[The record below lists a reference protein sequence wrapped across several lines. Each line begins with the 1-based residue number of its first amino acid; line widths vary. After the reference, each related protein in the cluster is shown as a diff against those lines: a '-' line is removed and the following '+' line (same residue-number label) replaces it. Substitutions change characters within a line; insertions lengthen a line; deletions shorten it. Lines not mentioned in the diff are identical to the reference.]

1 MLNKKL
7 NIIQEGTLFKIPVD
21 KTNSNIL
28 NLEVKENNLKQS
40 NNKNINIYSSLNLKY
55 AKIKND
61 LEIDD
66 LMDRIIGTQEK
77 LKIFVN
83 KNSEIIE
90 TLTNYHELKKK
101 NKLLRKIKNFLIK
114 LKISKELVN
123 YILKEIQKYEIDKSS
138 IDLFEINK
146 SINQLIVEKK
156 KTKKKL
162 IDLFDKVIEYSK
174 QIGFID

>member
-40 NNKNINIYSSLNLKY
+40 NNKNINLYSSLNLKY

-101 NKLLRKIKNFLIK
+101 NKLLRKIKHFLIK

>member
-1 MLNKKL
+1 MLNKNL

-40 NNKNINIYSSLNLKY
+40 NNKNINLYSSLNLKY

-101 NKLLRKIKNFLIK
+101 NKLLRKIKHFLIK

-162 IDLFDKVIEYSK
+162 KKIKKKKKKTKKKIN
-174 QIGFID
+174 

>member
-40 NNKNINIYSSLNLKY
+40 NNKNINLYSSLNLKY
-55 AKIKND
+55 ARIKND

-101 NKLLRKIKNFLIK
+101 NKLLRKIKHFLIK

>member
-7 NIIQEGTLFKIPVD
+7 NIIQEGTLFKIPFD

-28 NLEVKENNLKQS
+28 NLEEKENNLKQS
-40 NNKNINIYSSLNLKY
+40 NNKNINLYSSLNLKY
-55 AKIKND
+55 SRIKND

-114 LKISKELVN
+114 LKIK
-123 YILKEIQKYEIDKSS
+123 
-138 IDLFEINK
+138 
-146 SINQLIVEKK
+146 
-156 KTKKKL
+156 
-162 IDLFDKVIEYSK
+162 
-174 QIGFID
+174 

>member
-40 NNKNINIYSSLNLKY
+40 NNKNINLYSSLNLKY

-101 NKLLRKIKNFLIK
+101 NKLLRKIKHFLIK

-138 IDLFEINK
+138 IDLFEINE
-146 SINQLIVEKK
+146 SINQFIIEKK
-156 KTKKKL
+156 KRKKNL
-162 IDLFDKVIEYSK
+162 IDLFYKVIEYSK